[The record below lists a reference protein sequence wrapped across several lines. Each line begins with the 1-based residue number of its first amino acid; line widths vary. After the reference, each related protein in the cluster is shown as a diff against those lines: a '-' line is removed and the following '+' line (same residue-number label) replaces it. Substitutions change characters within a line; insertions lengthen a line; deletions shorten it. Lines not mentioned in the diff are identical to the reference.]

1 MNARKLAAPM
11 LALIL
16 ALIFSGFAPISSARA
31 QAPAAQN
38 AASRPVG
45 TVKAISGNAVT
56 MTTDAGA
63 ELTVNVQDST
73 RLVKTAPGQKDL
85 TGATA
90 IQLKDLQVGD
100 RILVRGTPSAD
111 SKSIA
116 ASAIIVMK
124 KSDIEQKQAAERA
137 DWQKRGVGGLV
148 TAVDPASGTITI
160 SSAALSGNKSVAI
173 HTSKETVIRRY
184 ASDSI
189 KFDDAKL
196 ATLDQ
201 IQVGD
206 QLRARGDRNPEGTE
220 LNAQEI
226 VSGSFRN
233 IAGTVISTDAAA
245 QHTHGHRSENQKASH
260 GKAHARFAIPQTPGN
275 DGANHRRQNERRSA
289 RRKRRSSR
297 RQRISESASR
307 QRHSWC
313 NSRRKTRR
321 RGRRRQR
328 ARRRRPRF
336 PANFKPYPASNSRGP
351 SQRRRRN
358 DRSHARH
365 RRRPGNSHHHAQRRR
380 PHPRRHLKRRPANV
394 PNALESRGV
403 WWRRSRISINSIMR
417 RNKFQEQE

>member
-11 LALIL
+11 LALML
-16 ALIFSGFAPISSARA
+16 TLIFSGYAQILRA
-31 QAPAAQN
+31 YAQTAAAQN

-45 TVKAISGNAVT
+45 TVKAISGTSVT

-63 ELTVNVQDST
+63 ELTVNLQDST
-73 RLVKTAPGQKDL
+73 RLIKTAPGQKDL

-100 RILVRGTPSAD
+100 RILVRGTPSDD

-116 ASAIIVMK
+116 ATAIIVMK

-148 TAVDPASGTITI
+148 TAVDLASGTITI

-173 HTSKETVIRRY
+173 HTAKDTVIRRY
-184 ASDSI
+184 APDSI

-201 IQVGD
+201 IQPGD

-245 QHTHGHRSENQKASH
+245 NTLTVTDLKTKKPVIVKLTQDSQFRKLPAMMAQIMAARMSGAAS
-260 GKAHARFAIPQTPGN
+260 GTNGAPAAGNGGAGGNASANPQPGSAAPGATPG
-275 DGANHRRQNERRSA
+275 A
-289 RRKRRSSR
+289 
-297 RQRISESASR
+297 
-307 QRHSWC
+307 
-313 NSRRKTRR
+313 
-321 RGRRRQR
+321 
-328 ARRRRPRF
+328 
-336 PANFKPYPASNSRGP
+336 
-351 SQRRRRN
+351 
-358 DRSHARH
+358 
-365 RRRPGNSHHHAQRRR
+365 RPGGGAGGAGNGRAGGGQDFQQI
-380 PHPRRHLKRRPANV
+380 L
-394 PNALESRGV
+394 
-403 WWRRSRISINSIMR
+403 SRIPPATLADLVKGDAVMIVATQGTGDGPVTAITMLSGVDPILAATSKGGQQMFLTPWNLEASGGGDAAS
-417 RNKFQEQE
+417 Q

>member
-11 LALIL
+11 LALML
-16 ALIFSGFAPISSARA
+16 TLIFSGYAQILRA
-31 QAPAAQN
+31 YAQTAAAQN

-45 TVKAISGNAVT
+45 TVKAISGTSVT
-56 MTTDAGA
+56 MTTDAGV
-63 ELTVNVQDST
+63 ELTVNLQDST
-73 RLVKTAPGQKDL
+73 RLIKTAPGQKDL

-100 RILVRGTPSAD
+100 RILVRGTPSDD

-116 ASAIIVMK
+116 ATAIIVMK

-148 TAVDPASGTITI
+148 TAVDLASGTITI

-173 HTSKETVIRRY
+173 HTAKDTVIRRY
-184 ASDSI
+184 APDSI

-201 IQVGD
+201 IQPGD

-245 QHTHGHRSENQKASH
+245 NTLTVTDLKTKKPVIVKLTQDSQFRKLPAMMAQIMAARMSGAAS
-260 GKAHARFAIPQTPGN
+260 GTNGAPAAGNGGAGGNASANPQPGSAAPGATPG
-275 DGANHRRQNERRSA
+275 A
-289 RRKRRSSR
+289 
-297 RQRISESASR
+297 
-307 QRHSWC
+307 
-313 NSRRKTRR
+313 
-321 RGRRRQR
+321 
-328 ARRRRPRF
+328 
-336 PANFKPYPASNSRGP
+336 
-351 SQRRRRN
+351 
-358 DRSHARH
+358 
-365 RRRPGNSHHHAQRRR
+365 RPGGGAGGAGNGRAGGGQDFQQI
-380 PHPRRHLKRRPANV
+380 L
-394 PNALESRGV
+394 
-403 WWRRSRISINSIMR
+403 SRIPPATLADLVKGDAVMIVATQGTGDGPVTAITMLSGVDPILAATSKGGQQMFLTPWNLEASGGGDAAS
-417 RNKFQEQE
+417 Q

>member
-73 RLVKTAPGQKDL
+73 RLIKTAPGQKDL

-233 IAGTVISTDAAA
+233 IAGTVISTDAAE
-245 QHTHGHRSENQKASH
+245 TH
-260 GKAHARFAIPQTPGN
+260 
-275 DGANHRRQNERRSA
+275 
-289 RRKRRSSR
+289 
-297 RQRISESASR
+297 
-307 QRHSWC
+307 
-313 NSRRKTRR
+313 
-321 RGRRRQR
+321 
-328 ARRRRPRF
+328 
-336 PANFKPYPASNSRGP
+336 
-351 SQRRRRN
+351 
-358 DRSHARH
+358 
-365 RRRPGNSHHHAQRRR
+365 
-380 PHPRRHLKRRPANV
+380 
-394 PNALESRGV
+394 
-403 WWRRSRISINSIMR
+403 
-417 RNKFQEQE
+417 